1 MNGQGFTHLIIGL
14 ILNPG
19 SLMAYEGN
27 VHPIHGSPVRG
38 RWGGGGGVLL
48 LVQHHGEPSDD
59 LCLGV
64 SMLLSYD
71 REPVGIS
78 LRVLVLVFL
87 SDI

>member
-1 MNGQGFTHLIIGL
+1 
-14 ILNPG
+14 
-19 SLMAYEGN
+19 MAYEGN
-27 VHPIHGSPVRG
+27 VHPIHGPPVRG
-38 RWGGGGGVLL
+38 RGGGVLL